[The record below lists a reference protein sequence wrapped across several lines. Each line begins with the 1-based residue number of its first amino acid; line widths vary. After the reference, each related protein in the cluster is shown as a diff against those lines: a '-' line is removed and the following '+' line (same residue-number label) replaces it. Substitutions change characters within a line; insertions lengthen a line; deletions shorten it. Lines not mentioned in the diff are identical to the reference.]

1 MQSAEMVIDNYV
13 KFYRKQNN
21 LTQAE
26 LAAMIGK
33 TDKTISYLERCY
45 VNVTFDICL
54 SLARVFGLDVSD
66 LFFEKGK
73 APQKKLALIENN

>member
-1 MQSAEMVIDNYV
+1 MQSNEIVIDNYV

-21 LTQAE
+21 LSQAE

-45 VNVTFDICL
+45 VNATFDVCL
-54 SLARVFGLDVSD
+54 QLARVFCLEVSD
-66 LFFEKGK
+66 IFFEKGK
-73 APQKKLALIENN
+73 APDKKLALIKN